1 MIACGFT
8 SSGTSKFSDL
18 RAIQVNGGIARPSSD
33 TRLARRGGLHGR
45 TCTQTLILLIIKK
58 TTRTVPSYDTR
69 TYEEEGTQRV
79 RSTRTCT
86 TRYCTCTE
94 ELRTVHVHVVLS
106 YSIYFRKYKLYNFMY
121 TCTTLY
127 VYTYT
132 CSDCIKRVFIG
143 STFVLSYESTF
154 VRKYFEYLRR
164 YVYFRKYKSYHNT
177 YSYKS
182 NSISTLHVHYTCT
195 CTTLLYFRS
204 TKVPSEVLSYLSS
217 IVYLSSYFR
226 KYESTKVLS
235 KVRKYESTFV
245 RKYEDRYFRTFEST
259 SGSTSGSTRT
269 RTRTCTVLPEV
280 RVHLQPP
287 VRHSPSTFN
296 ILSFDRERSVLRV
309 ASSPRPPGDAF
320 AAHESRRAGRVRTP
334 GVGAAARAGARSR
347 ARDGA
352 RARAQTGLIANR
364 GISPYN
370 TKITP
375 YQLPKVKNS
384 QFFARNSVP
393 ERDYNCCPSCSTRSH
408 SRTRVLSNLDAES
421 ASRVF
426 FRR

>member
-1 MIACGFT
+1 MIVLNAFL
-8 SSGTSKFSDL
+8 S
-18 RAIQVNGGIARPSSD
+18 
-33 TRLARRGGLHGR
+33 
-45 TCTQTLILLIIKK
+45 
-58 TTRTVPSYDTR
+58 
-69 TYEEEGTQRV
+69 E
-79 RSTRTCT
+79 
-86 TRYCTCTE
+86 
-94 ELRTVHVHVVLS
+94 VLS
-106 YSIYFRKYKLYNFMY
+106 YESKL
-121 TCTTLY
+121 
-127 VYTYT
+127 
-132 CSDCIKRVFIG
+132 
-143 STFVLSYESTF
+143 LSYESTF
-154 VRKYFEYLRR
+154 EGTCTFESTNRIIILIRTKVILFLHYTYTTRVHVQRYCISVVRKYLRR
-164 YVYFRKYKSYHNT
+164 
-177 YSYKS
+177 
-182 NSISTLHVHYTCT
+182 
-195 CTTLLYFRS
+195 
-204 TKVPSEVLSYLSS
+204 YLSS

-235 KVRKYESTFV
+235 KVRKYFRTRVRKYGSTFV

-296 ILSFDRERSVLRV
+296 ILSFDRKRSVLRV

-320 AAHESRRAGRVRTP
+320 AAHESRRAGRVRTS

-352 RARAQTGLIANR
+352 RARAAGLIANR

-393 ERDYNCCPSCSTRSH
+393 ERDYKLLPIVQYT
-408 SRTRVLSNLDAES
+408 
-421 ASRVF
+421 
-426 FRR
+426 

>member
-1 MIACGFT
+1 M
-8 SSGTSKFSDL
+8 
-18 RAIQVNGGIARPSSD
+18 
-33 TRLARRGGLHGR
+33 
-45 TCTQTLILLIIKK
+45 
-58 TTRTVPSYDTR
+58 
-69 TYEEEGTQRV
+69 
-79 RSTRTCT
+79 
-86 TRYCTCTE
+86 
-94 ELRTVHVHVVLS
+94 
-106 YSIYFRKYKLYNFMY
+106 
-121 TCTTLY
+121 
-127 VYTYT
+127 
-132 CSDCIKRVFIG
+132 
-143 STFVLSYESTF
+143 
-154 VRKYFEYLRR
+154 
-164 YVYFRKYKSYHNT
+164 YFRKYKSYHNT

-296 ILSFDRERSVLRV
+296 ILSFDRKRSVLRV

-320 AAHESRRAGRVRTP
+320 AAHESRRAGRVRTS

-352 RARAQTGLIANR
+352 RARAAGLIANR

-393 ERDYNCCPSCSTRSH
+393 ERDYTAAHRAVHVVTPVHVYSATSTPRARPGS
-408 SRTRVLSNLDAES
+408 SSVDDKGWAGGCADDEP
-421 ASRVF
+421 
-426 FRR
+426 